1 MPMTPLI
8 ENVEDIY
15 PIKLDLVRS
24 YTERGQ
30 RIAYN
35 HYELCFDAVY

>member
-1 MPMTPLI
+1 MTLLI
-8 ENVEDIY
+8 ENVQDIY

-35 HYELCFDAVY
+35 HCLELCFDAVY